1 MMVSIFFSPCGLTYN
16 LNSKHEAWFASLTCL
31 IFVQNWQ
38 TCYVNLHCT
47 SREALAVIFTPSP
60 LSAEHRYSPD
70 WFRLA
75 ENLSSSPWPTVFPSF
90 IHVIVGVGFPVAAQ
104 RNIASLSS
112 RTVRLLGVDVK
123 LGRTANFIK
132 YIRRSSAIW
141 FYIVKTMRIRG
152 TRLVSRYIFFKLLK
166 YTAVQNDLA

>member
-1 MMVSIFFSPCGLTYN
+1 MPITRNCFYVKDSITKMMVSFAFSPCGLTYN

-60 LSAEHRYSPD
+60 LSAEHWYSPD

-75 ENLSSSPWPTVFPSF
+75 ENLSTPPWATVFPSF
-90 IHVIVGVGFPVAAQ
+90 IHVISGVGLPEAEQ
-104 RNIASLSS
+104 WNLASLSS
-112 RTVRLLGVDVK
+112 RTVRSLGVAVK
-123 LGRTANFIK
+123 LGGTVN
-132 YIRRSSAIW
+132 Y
-141 FYIVKTMRIRG
+141 VK
-152 TRLVSRYIFFKLLK
+152 
-166 YTAVQNDLA
+166 